1 MCGIAGFIDHKP
13 DASEREFLLGSML
26 QAIAHR
32 GPDARGTWFKNE
44 LALGQNRLSIIDLS
58 KDGNQPMFRGDIVIV
73 YNGEV
78 YNYREIRKEL
88 EAGGAQFHTQSDT
101 EVILAAYEAWGTSCV
116 DRFTGMWAFAIWD
129 EKQKQLFCSRDRFGI
144 KPFFYIE
151 EGGRF
156 YFGSEYKALFPSPL
170 FRKEL
175 NHRQV
180 YRGLQLGWNA
190 YHDETYFSCIKAL
203 PAAHNL
209 LIRNN
214 GEVFIER
221 YWDIETGKQ
230 ETFSPADAAMR
241 FRELFEESISLHMR
255 SDVEVGGCLS
265 GGLDSSAIASV
276 VGRDYAKAGF
286 KTFTVYYEGQNEVD
300 ERPWVKEVLKKYDHL
315 EPYYFTPTDDDIR
328 ESFAHA
334 IYHADV
340 PLAGSSPI
348 SQYFVMKLAAS
359 KGIKVLLDGQGS
371 DEMLGGYMHSFYRL
385 IGGAFRKGKLAK
397 MLKESATHAGMQNF
411 SSAKRIDVLLKSMLA
426 GVKTEQQLY
435 ELEYRKYLPFL
446 ATEQGIPFDLP
457 DKEGTRLNQFL
468 YHLTFTTSLPTLL
481 QFEDRNSMAFS
492 IESRVPFLTHHI
504 AEFAF
509 SLADQHKISGG
520 VTKQILREGMKGI
533 MPDAIIH
540 RKDKKGFVTPGE
552 VKWLRGPLKHLL
564 DQNFSDIGF
573 VDHHKVNKLID
584 EFKAGNNQH
593 ANLIWRIAVLRW
605 WMG

>member
-13 DASEREFLLGSML
+13 DASERELLLGSML

-44 LALGQNRLSIIDLS
+44 LSLGQNRLSIIDLS
-58 KDGNQPMFRGDIVIV
+58 KDGNQPMFRGDIAIV

-230 ETFSPADAAMR
+230 ETFSPADAAIR

-255 SDVEVGGCLS
+255 SDVEVGG
-265 GGLDSSAIASV
+265 
-276 VGRDYAKAGF
+276 
-286 KTFTVYYEGQNEVD
+286 
-300 ERPWVKEVLKKYDHL
+300 
-315 EPYYFTPTDDDIR
+315 
-328 ESFAHA
+328 
-334 IYHADV
+334 
-340 PLAGSSPI
+340 
-348 SQYFVMKLAAS
+348 
-359 KGIKVLLDGQGS
+359 
-371 DEMLGGYMHSFYRL
+371 
-385 IGGAFRKGKLAK
+385 
-397 MLKESATHAGMQNF
+397 
-411 SSAKRIDVLLKSMLA
+411 
-426 GVKTEQQLY
+426 
-435 ELEYRKYLPFL
+435 
-446 ATEQGIPFDLP
+446 
-457 DKEGTRLNQFL
+457 
-468 YHLTFTTSLPTLL
+468 
-481 QFEDRNSMAFS
+481 
-492 IESRVPFLTHHI
+492 
-504 AEFAF
+504 
-509 SLADQHKISGG
+509 
-520 VTKQILREGMKGI
+520 
-533 MPDAIIH
+533 
-540 RKDKKGFVTPGE
+540 
-552 VKWLRGPLKHLL
+552 
-564 DQNFSDIGF
+564 
-573 VDHHKVNKLID
+573 
-584 EFKAGNNQH
+584 
-593 ANLIWRIAVLRW
+593 
-605 WMG
+605 